1 MANLSDFAVLIRKAN
16 EDKLKKELLEKD
28 RKINEVAPL
37 LSGLFKKVSTAKSDI
52 LVKKPTLIKTDLK
65 SPLLTD
71 FKSVLEN
78 PNSIKENK
86 TKINEKIINLVT
98 ELENKITDTNDKLDD
113 VVKNDT
119 ALPILEKKMVTMFNR
134 LQGDMQV
141 LKRHVDS
148 KPSGTTVINNGG
160 GGEVKIL
167 RMDDVDK
174 TNIQDGATLV
184 WDAGL
189 GKFKMVVPTVSP
201 TVPLGLEGG
210 LENQVLVKNSGQ
222 DYDYGWQDMVIN
234 TPVYTKLIDRVSPEL
249 IYIGESVPGATICE
263 NKWRIKKITQV
274 GIDINIIWASSNAN
288 FDKIWDS
295 RETYTYNVDCGVIP
309 PVVTAPYN
317 SGSYNSGPYNGGT
330 ESPTGTYNSTLP
342 YNSGTYN

>member
-28 RKINEVAPL
+28 RKIKEVAPL
-37 LSGLFKKVSTAKSDI
+37 LSGLFNKISTAKSDI
-52 LVKKPTLIKTDLK
+52 PAKKIVSPKA

-71 FKSVLEN
+71 FKEVLEN

-86 TKINEKIINLVT
+86 KKIDEKIISLVT
-98 ELENKITDTNDKLDD
+98 ELEHKITDTNDKLDD
-113 VVKNDT
+113 VAKKDT
-119 ALPILEKKMVTMFNR
+119 ALPILEKKMTTMFNR
-134 LQGDMQV
+134 LQSDMQV
-141 LKRHVDS
+141 LKRHIDS
-148 KPSGTTVINNGG
+148 KPTGTTVINNTGG

-174 TNIQDGATLV
+174 SNIQDGATLV
-184 WDAGL
+184 WDAGA
-189 GKFKMVVPTVSP
+189 GKFKMIVPTTQP

-222 DYDYGWQDMVIN
+222 DYDYGWQDMIVN
-234 TPVYTKLIDRVSPEL
+234 TPVYTKLIDRISPEL
-249 IYIGESVPGATICE
+249 IYIGESVPGSTVCE
-263 NKWRIKKITQV
+263 PKWRIKKITQV
-274 GIDINIIWASSNAN
+274 GIDINIIWANGDSN

-295 RETYTYNVDCGVIP
+295 RESYTFNVDCGVVP
-309 PVVTAPYN
+309 PVVSAPYN
-317 SGSYNSGPYNGGT
+317 SGAYNSGPYNGGT
-330 ESPTGTYNSTLP
+330 VSPTGTYNSNAP

>member
-16 EDKLKKELLEKD
+16 EDKLKKELLEKE

-37 LSGLFKKVSTAKSDI
+37 LSGLFSKISTAKSDI
-52 LVKKPTLIKTDLK
+52 PVKTVQQKTSLN
-65 SPLLTD
+65 SPLLMD
-71 FKSVLEN
+71 FKEVLEN
-78 PNSIKENK
+78 PKSIKENK
-86 TKINEKIINLVT
+86 KKIDEKIISLVA
-98 ELENKITDTNDKLDD
+98 ELEHKITDTNDKLDD
-113 VVKNDT
+113 VAKKDT
-119 ALPILEKKMVTMFNR
+119 ALPILEKKMINMFNR

-141 LKRHVDS
+141 LKRHIDS
-148 KPSGTTVINNGG
+148 KPTGTTVINNGG

-174 TNIQDGATLV
+174 SNIQDGATLV
-184 WDAGL
+184 WDAGA
-189 GKFKMVVPTVSP
+189 GKFKMVVPATQP
-201 TVPLGLEGG
+201 TVPIGLEGG

-222 DYDYGWQDMVIN
+222 DYDYGWQDMIVN

-249 IYIGESVPGATICE
+249 IYIGESVPGSTVCE

-288 FDKIWDS
+288 FDKVWDS
-295 RETYTYNVDCGVIP
+295 RETYTYNVDCGVVP
-309 PVVTAPYN
+309 PVIVAPYN
-317 SGSYNSGPYNGGT
+317 SGSYNSGPYNGST
-330 ESPTGTYNSTLP
+330 VTPTGTYNSTAP